1 MLRQRKG
8 HLSSFRPAAGDLIQ
22 YLFLNL
28 LRDITTGLYMKF
40 MLTEHADETIGE
52 KIVSSS
58 TKKRKV
64 SDKQLQALKNLAGFL
79 SDEGG
84 EGGSGSQGASTK
96 NDGDGEVSTA
106 SEAADIN
113 KRNNA
118 KKPAAKKKQS
128 TAKVK
133 PFTQSTVVHTPAV
146 AKKINARG
154 KGARKKPAGGSRKKT
169 PHHNVEYTNG
179 VSVNHAAMEEQKK
192 MLESIQ
198 KATAE
203 HKRASE
209 DLAKQIR
216 EAKALKQKEGFFLKQ
231 LLWIIHYSIPA

>member
-28 LRDITTGLYMKF
+28 LRDIATGLYMKF

-118 KKPAAKKKQS
+118 KKPAAKNRKSQTFHSINCCSYSCGCKKNQCS
-128 TAKVK
+128 WEGRPQETSRRVK
-133 PFTQSTVVHTPAV
+133 KENS
-146 AKKINARG
+146 
-154 KGARKKPAGGSRKKT
+154 
-169 PHHNVEYTNG
+169 
-179 VSVNHAAMEEQKK
+179 
-192 MLESIQ
+192 
-198 KATAE
+198 
-203 HKRASE
+203 AS
-209 DLAKQIR
+209 
-216 EAKALKQKEGFFLKQ
+216 
-231 LLWIIHYSIPA
+231 